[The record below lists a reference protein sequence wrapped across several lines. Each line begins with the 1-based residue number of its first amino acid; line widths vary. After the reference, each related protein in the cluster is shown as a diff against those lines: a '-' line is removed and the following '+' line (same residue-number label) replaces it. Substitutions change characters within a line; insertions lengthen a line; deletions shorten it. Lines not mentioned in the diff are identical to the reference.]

1 MTVLPSAT
9 VIAGV
14 EYQVA
19 ADALGADAAIAPARP
34 TVTPPAARILA
45 HDRAVRG
52 DLKIFTVPL
61 VPVAPGGRSPGR
73 AMATEGNTVNSDA
86 RRSPDPASTAH
97 DR

>member
-34 TVTPPAARILA
+34 TLTPPAARILA
-45 HDRAVRG
+45 HARAVIARRG
-52 DLKIFTVPL
+52 DPMIFTVPL
-61 VPVAPGGRSPGR
+61 VPV
-73 AMATEGNTVNSDA
+73 
-86 RRSPDPASTAH
+86 RRSAPRSGGDAGPSEPS
-97 DR
+97 RI